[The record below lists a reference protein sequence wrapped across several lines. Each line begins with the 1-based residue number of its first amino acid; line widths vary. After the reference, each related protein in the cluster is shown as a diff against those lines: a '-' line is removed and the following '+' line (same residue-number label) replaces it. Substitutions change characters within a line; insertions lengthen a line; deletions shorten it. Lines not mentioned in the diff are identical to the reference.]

1 MEMPPYNFI
10 YSITCHQTTSKI
22 KNGVDVVRTTAQ
34 ISWILH
40 IFAKAVR
47 CPLISTAII
56 SSVYPSHPWLARSL
70 LAFSVLS
77 GCYISVVAVI
87 PLCHSP
93 WTDGEYTGSC
103 ECSPV
108 AACHLLQCLTD
119 VTAHR
124 GWSRPLL
131 KTRGVRLRRPHSL
144 AGDPCFVFVCRLCQ
158 ASLQGQRRGAERAI
172 FAGSPFLLT
181 ALMTGVSDSG
191 AEDWGDEGVVL
202 FKYFHLIFL
211 SAWSRGC
218 HTETIWHYDNL
229 AFWAERDIFA
239 AFNRKKMAN

>member
-1 MEMPPYNFI
+1 MPPYSVI
-10 YSITCHQTTSKI
+10 YSITCHLTPSI
-22 KNGVDVVRTTAQ
+22 KNGDKKVGTTAQ
-34 ISWILH
+34 ISWVLH

-47 CPLISTAII
+47 RSYQLPSYPLCT
-56 SSVYPSHPWLARSL
+56 PPTLGLHDHCRLSHFCQHVVTSL
-70 LAFSVLS
+70 LWQWSLFVTRLGLTVSTRAPVS
-77 GCYISVVAVI
+77 A
-87 PLCHSP
+87 PLWQP
-93 WTDGEYTGSC
+93 R
-103 ECSPV
+103 
-108 AACHLLQCLTD
+108 HLLQCLTD

-131 KTRGVRLRRPHSL
+131 KARGVRLRRPRSL
-144 AGDPCFVFVCRLCQ
+144 AGDPCFVSVCRLCQ

-181 ALMTGVSDSG
+181 ALMTGVFWQRG
-191 AEDWGDEGVVL
+191 QKDWGDEGVVL

-218 HTETIWHYDNL
+218 HTETIWRYDNL

-239 AFNRKKMAN
+239 AFNQKKKLAN